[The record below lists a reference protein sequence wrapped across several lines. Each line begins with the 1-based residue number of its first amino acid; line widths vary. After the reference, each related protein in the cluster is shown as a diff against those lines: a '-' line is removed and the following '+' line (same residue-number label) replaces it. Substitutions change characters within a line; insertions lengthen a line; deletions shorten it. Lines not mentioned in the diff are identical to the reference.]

1 MLSDTPAICR
11 YSASRVEQLSGQ
23 SGTCAAFRRTGEDDV
38 MHLTTAAQQQW
49 VGAADSSLDD
59 SGLRSKE
66 TESETHEELVIARSM

>member
-1 MLSDTPAICR
+1 
-11 YSASRVEQLSGQ
+11 
-23 SGTCAAFRRTGEDDV
+23 

-66 TESETHEELVIARSM
+66 TESETHEERVIARSMCEVSVSVALVCGPLSHNRSEQPAESSLQVQSDMGQ